1 MSSDWSPGEVHETF
15 TEWALAQGVI
25 ANKVRPARFPG
36 RGLGMIATEPIKSG
50 EFVVKVPASTILT
63 MDKIPA
69 EFRDQFPEDTRV
81 QAIIAA
87 YLTCGSEEELS
98 PYKLWFKTWPTRQD
112 FEDSMP
118 LMWPRSLGGL
128 SWPDGAAT
136 DESATPCTNFL
147 PPSISGSWNSIE
159 KGVPV
164 KEYEADHQ
172 NLVEGQG
179 QRLRKA
185 WDDVVSA
192 IPNIDWRSFSYH
204 WLILNTRSFY
214 WVAPDQEP
222 PEDRNDAMALLPFA
236 DYFNHS
242 DVECDVKFD
251 EDGYTLSATDDYEVG
266 DEVYMSYGS
275 HSNDMLLA
283 EYGFFMDKNTSD
295 CIYLDDIIFR
305 DFPSADK
312 QETLWLNQ
320 YYGNYCVNAEGVC
333 YRTEIAACL
342 MYMNEN
348 DWTNHLEGST
358 EGVDEKKSEAII
370 QRWLKTY
377 ATEADVTMKALR
389 RTIESDAV
397 PQTDRAKAGN
407 LLRRWEQIKS
417 ICKSASSA
425 LSL

>member
-1 MSSDWSPGEVHETF
+1 
-15 TEWALAQGVI
+15 
-25 ANKVRPARFPG
+25 
-36 RGLGMIATEPIKSG
+36 
-50 EFVVKVPASTILT
+50 

-242 DVECDVKFD
+242 DVEVSSFFLCELYVSCVKWLMLCGIKCDVKFD

-275 HSNDMLLA
+275 HSNDTLLA
-283 EYGFFMDKNTSD
+283 ECK
-295 CIYLDDIIFR
+295 
-305 DFPSADK
+305 
-312 QETLWLNQ
+312 LNQ
-320 YYGNYCVNAEGVC
+320 SIFVPV
-333 YRTEIAACL
+333 
-342 MYMNEN
+342 
-348 DWTNHLEGST
+348 
-358 EGVDEKKSEAII
+358 VDFF
-370 QRWLKTY
+370 
-377 ATEADVTMKALR
+377 
-389 RTIESDAV
+389 
-397 PQTDRAKAGN
+397 N
-407 LLRRWEQIKS
+407 
-417 ICKSASSA
+417 
-425 LSL
+425 